1 MAALPNLEGQ
11 VIFLTGA
18 AEGLGYATARTFAR
32 EKVKITLVDVQAEKL
47 AKVAAECEADG
58 AEVHTIV
65 ADLSD
70 ADATTSAAD
79 QALAH
84 FGVPRLMLHNAAV
97 LVERSMSEVTFEQWR
112 KEVNI
117 IMQGAFLL
125 SKAMW
130 QPMIDAGGGSL
141 LYISSGSALKGFLKE
156 VAYTPAKHGQ
166 EGLMKTLALEGEP
179 YHIIANTITTGI
191 AIDTPMSRGHY
202 TEDQRAKWVDPALLT
217 PAFVY
222 IARQDP
228 KEYVTGE
235 RLNAWEMSEKIRAGE
250 LV

>member
-1 MAALPNLEGQ
+1 MAALQNLEGQ

-32 EKVKITLVDVQAEKL
+32 EKVRLAIVDVQAEKL

-58 AEVHTIV
+58 AEVLPIV

-70 ADATTSAAD
+70 AAATTAAAEK
-79 QALAH
+79 ALAQ
-84 FGVPRLMLHNAAV
+84 FGVPRLMLHNAAI
-97 LVERSMSEVTFEQWR
+97 LNERSMSDVTFEQWR

-117 IMQGAFLL
+117 IMQAAFLL

-166 EGLMKTLALEGEP
+166 EGLMKTLAMEGKP
-179 YHIIANTITTGI
+179 YNIIANTITTGI
-191 AIDTPMSRGHY
+191 AINTPMSAGHY
-202 TEDQRAKWVDPALLT
+202 SEDQRARWVDPALLT
-217 PAFVY
+217 PAYVY
-222 IARQDP
+222 IARQDLTS
-228 KEYVTGE
+228 YVSGE
-235 RLNAWEMSEKIRAGE
+235 RLDAWQMSEKIRSGE